1 MKANINII
9 FIFCCTI
16 TFSSCWHSDLADTH
30 RGGGEIAFFQFTDST
45 LVNKVLLEFDGRDR
59 TVPED
64 YYYSWSENLCIPLYP
79 RNVEGMPLFGEKAD
93 GTNLFMTGKLARNI
107 HLKSWSIHLNSLL

>member
-45 LVNKVLLEFDGRDR
+45 LVNKVLLEIDGRDR
-59 TVPED
+59 TVPKTTTI
-64 YYYSWSENLCIPLYP
+64 L
-79 RNVEGMPLFGEKAD
+79 GEKISA
-93 GTNLFMTGKLARNI
+93 FHYIREM
-107 HLKSWSIHLNSLL
+107 